1 MNSIECSLDIFQNK
15 LKDVANEIKNNNCFS
30 WINPHSNE
38 KNLIK
43 GMIISPDTDGFVS
56 ALLLNEI
63 FNWEVIG
70 FYDGKRLI
78 LDKNFDFKS
87 NDIKNKVVFI
97 DIEIIKENIKSV
109 GHHLLLFDSKKPN
122 DKIRKLTNVC
132 IQPNN
137 WRNIDAKNSFERKYP
152 YGTFH
157 FLLSLI
163 YYLDP
168 ENRKISFSEGTIKK
182 AITPT
187 LYIDGVFKN
196 MFNYPEN
203 CLDWLEY
210 MSNKDNNHPLEKIF
224 GYPTTP
230 KDLMDLMKNFFSEI
244 NNFWRNNNRKNRKNG
259 KLNLE
264 NDIDENEKIIKNTDK
279 KILTNYLEYLAEKYD
294 WNFNENLWPVVF
306 SNNLNIYNLN
316 KDIKQ
321 LSKKNYIEMLSKSN
335 LISFAITSKS
345 RDGLEYTLDENSIF

>member
-1 MNSIECSLDIFQNK
+1 MNSSECSLDIFQNK
-15 LKDVANEIKNNNCFS
+15 LKDVAEEIKKNNCFS
-30 WINPHSNE
+30 WINPNSKE
-38 KNLIK
+38 KDQIE
-43 GMIISPDTDGFVS
+43 GMIISPDTDGFIS

-63 FNWEVIG
+63 FNWKVIG
-70 FYDGKRLI
+70 FYDGKKLI
-78 LDKNFDFKS
+78 LDNNFNFNS

-122 DKIRKLTNVC
+122 EKIRELTNVC

-137 WRNIDAKNSFERKYP
+137 WRKIDAKNSFEKKYP

-168 ENRKISFSEGTIKK
+168 GNRKISFNQDTIQK

-203 CLDWLEY
+203 CLNWLEY
-210 MSNKDNNHPLEKIF
+210 MSDKDKNHPLEKIF

-244 NNFWRNNNRKNRKNG
+244 KNLWSNNNRKNRKNG
-259 KLNLE
+259 KLDLE
-264 NDIDENEKIIKNTDK
+264 NDIDKNEKIIKNPDK
-279 KILTNYLEYLAEKYD
+279 EILTNYLKSLAEKYD
-294 WNFNENLWPVVF
+294 WNFNENLWPVF
-306 SNNLNIYNLN
+306 SNKLNIYNLD

-321 LSKKNYIEMLSKSN
+321 LSKKEYNKILSYSN

-345 RDGLEYTLDENSIF
+345 RKGLEYTLDNSSIF